1 MGIFS
6 KILAGGLG
14 WTLGGPI
21 GAIIGV
27 SIASMFS
34 SKSSSTT
41 YSNTYDSRR
50 VVRDQRSNDF
60 KVALLVIFTAVMKA
74 DGVVTKRELAM
85 VKQVLLKLYSE
96 SEALEALQVIKRLMN
111 EDIDIDPVSVQCA
124 QFMTYSARLELLHL
138 LFNLAA
144 ADGEV
149 HQRELSMILRIAQN
163 MQIKQSD
170 IASISAMFSK
180 PVNSDWAYEVLA
192 LKPDCSDDDVKKAY
206 RKMAMKYH
214 PDKVNSL
221 GEDVKKTA
229 TEKFRRIKD
238 AYDEIKKQRNIA

>member
-1 MGIFS
+1 M
-6 KILAGGLG
+6 G

-27 SIASMFS
+27 SIASMFD
-34 SKSSSTT
+34 SKSSSAT
-41 YSNTYDSRR
+41 YSRTYNDTANYRR
-50 VVRDQRSNDF
+50 TNDQRRSNDF

-111 EDIDIDPVSVQCA
+111 EDIDIDPVSMQCA
-124 QFMTYSARLELLHL
+124 QYMTYSARLELLHL

-149 HQRELSMILRIAQN
+149 HERELSMILRIAQN
-163 MQIKQSD
+163 MQITQSD

-180 PVNSDWAYEVLA
+180 TVNSDWAYEVLA

-221 GEDVKKTA
+221 GDDVKKTA